1 MSLGDL
7 VDKVHLH
14 EVSLQ
19 QDKLS
24 TLLECIALIILQSAA
39 R

>member
-1 MSLGDL
+1 MIFISAKHEPRDKRCPFWLIVMSLGDL

-19 QDKLS
+19 
-24 TLLECIALIILQSAA
+24 
-39 R
+39 